1 MKDFPDASI
10 GMACGNSPGGSRLR
24 GQHRTG
30 VLIKRFDVYVYAI
43 RNCDELDGQG
53 DGRDD
58 YKGNPVIMRTAT
70 SINVASLA
78 KSIGNAG

>member
-1 MKDFPDASI
+1 
-10 GMACGNSPGGSRLR
+10 MACGNSPDGSRLR

-30 VLIKRFDVYVYAI
+30 VLVKRFDIYVYAI
-43 RNCDELDGQG
+43 CNCDELDDQG

-58 YKGNPVIMRTAT
+58 YQGNPEIMRAAT